1 MEDIVKQSNEIID
14 SFTKEYDRKDLEEL
28 VSRNIDEL
36 NDQDKKTVYKAM
48 FYSFLM
54 KIVDKLKEEEQEKLN
69 KKIDSYLNSG
79 MNIREAIG
87 TVQEMI
93 ERGGENFRFDSID
106 RDENGEHK
114 ESITVKDGKI
124 ECVDRS

>member
-93 ERGGENFRFDSID
+93 ERGGENFRFD
-106 RDENGEHK
+106 
-114 ESITVKDGKI
+114 
-124 ECVDRS
+124 